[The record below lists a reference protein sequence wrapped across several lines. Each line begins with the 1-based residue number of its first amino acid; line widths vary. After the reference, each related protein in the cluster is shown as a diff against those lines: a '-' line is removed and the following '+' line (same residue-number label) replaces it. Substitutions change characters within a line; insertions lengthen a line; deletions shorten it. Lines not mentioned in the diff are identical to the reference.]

1 MPSEVDEE
9 TAKGGI
15 LARHRRR
22 RHRVGDYDRL
32 TEEEEDDAWQDETPT
47 GRSGNRIDKG
57 NDGLRTTLEEES
69 PSSLLE
75 NNNVVSFHSH
85 DDDGSSSS
93 GSSNSGGLPNQNSN
107 RSIWNTCL
115 LPDDRF
121 SIVGVSLV
129 DGPPVVKLL
138 KFVAVTLAFICI
150 MHAFIRAVVSQRV
163 SLSLFL

>member
-15 LARHRRR
+15 LTRHRRR
-22 RHRVGDYDRL
+22 RRVGDYDRL
-32 TEEEEDDAWQDETPT
+32 TEVEEDDDAWQDETP
-47 GRSGNRIDKG
+47 SGNRSDKG
-57 NDGLRTTLEEES
+57 NDELRTTTLEEES
-69 PSSLLE
+69 PTSLLE

-85 DDDGSSSS
+85 DDGSSSS
-93 GSSNSGGLPNQNSN
+93 GGSSNSGSCPNQNSN